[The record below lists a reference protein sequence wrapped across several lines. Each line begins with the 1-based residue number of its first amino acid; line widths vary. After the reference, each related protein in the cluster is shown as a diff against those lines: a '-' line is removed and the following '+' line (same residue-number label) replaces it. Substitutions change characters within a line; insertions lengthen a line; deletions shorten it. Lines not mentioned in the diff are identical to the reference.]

1 MSPKVYQNVPRKCN
15 YGCDSY
21 KACRNRFFRDV
32 SDKNVSK
39 NTIEIFQEYTKH
51 QPNISAVASCE
62 APTSV
67 KPILSPIYFWGVIRQ
82 RDHTQAFSCAEDR
95 FFAVFTLFIPALC
108 IYTFYARTL
117 RFSTDLREFKRTTI
131 KCECF
136 TIPYCYISLILTYL
150 HVS

>member
-1 MSPKVYQNVPRKCN
+1 MSPKQHFNVSPKVYQNVPRKCN

-67 KPILSPIYFWGVIRQ
+67 KPILSPIYF
-82 RDHTQAFSCAEDR
+82 
-95 FFAVFTLFIPALC
+95 
-108 IYTFYARTL
+108 
-117 RFSTDLREFKRTTI
+117 
-131 KCECF
+131 
-136 TIPYCYISLILTYL
+136 
-150 HVS
+150 